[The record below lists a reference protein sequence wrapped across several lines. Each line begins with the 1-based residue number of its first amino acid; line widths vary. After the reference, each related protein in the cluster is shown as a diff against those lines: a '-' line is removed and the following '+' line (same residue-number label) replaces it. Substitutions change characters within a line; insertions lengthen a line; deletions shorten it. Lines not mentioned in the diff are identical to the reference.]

1 MGKRGRQI
9 RRSAGQR
16 LIVIG
21 GGAILVLGLLFGASL
36 RMEQKAAVPA
46 PAAEPVIRAEGPAQ
60 EPEPEDLM
68 TPEEKLAAIEAGGD
82 YPKKLVQ
89 MARGNAEAI
98 DFVYQYPHR
107 KGERTKKIDLRE
119 DMKQE
124 GVPLLMQW
132 DERWGY
138 QEYGDGPMGYTGCGP
153 TCLSMASVYLTGR
166 DKWNPARVAD
176 MAVEQGYML
185 QNHGSSWKLI
195 SEGCEHVG
203 LRAEAL
209 PLVCGA
215 MVDALDR
222 GELII
227 LALGP
232 GDFTGSGHFV
242 LVTGYETDGFRIHDP
257 NRRKNSEKLWGF
269 SQLKG
274 QIRNIWAMS
283 AL

>member
-1 MGKRGRQI
+1 MGKRERRV

-16 LIVIG
+16 LMAIG
-21 GGAILVLGLLFGASL
+21 GGVILVLGLLFGASL
-36 RMEQKAAVPA
+36 RMDRAEKVPL
-46 PAAEPVIRAEGPAQ
+46 PAGEPVIRTEAP
-60 EPEPEDLM
+60 EPEPEDGM
-68 TPEEKLAAIEAGGD
+68 TPEEKLAAIETGAG

-89 MARGNAEAI
+89 MARSNAEAI
-98 DFVYQYPHR
+98 DFVYEYPER
-107 KGERTKKIDLRE
+107 KGERSRVSLRE

-166 DKWNPARVAD
+166 DKWNPSRVAD
-176 MAVEQGYML
+176 MAVKEGYML
-185 QNHGSSWKLI
+185 KNHGSSWKLI
-195 SEGCEHVG
+195 SEGCEKVG
-203 LRAEAL
+203 LNAEVL
-209 PLVCGA
+209 PLVKGT
-215 MVDALDR
+215 MVDRLDR
-222 GELII
+222 GDLII

-242 LVTGYETDGFRIHDP
+242 LVTGYEEGGFRIHDP
-257 NRRKNSEKLWGF
+257 NRRETSGKLWPF
-269 SQLKG
+269 SQLEG
-274 QIRNIWAMS
+274 QIRNLWAMS